1 MNNHPALPRMIQP
14 AFALLLAAAVAVVSD
29 ARAVELQL
37 LDGTTVAGR
46 VTAWDSQGV
55 TVDGAAG
62 SRTVANDAILGMNSP
77 PTVIDLAAQTTMIEL
92 VDGSRFPIE
101 GFTCNDRVAEVRSR
115 TGDLSISTDTIVR
128 VVLQPPTDA
137 ATAMWGK
144 LEVSEPTG
152 DALLVLK
159 REGAVDYLTGVVGD
173 VTEDEVTFDWDG
185 QKVPIKRTKVAGIA
199 FYHANEQRLPAAVCE
214 LSLFGG
220 AKIPVRKISL
230 DGDMLRVE
238 TPVGV
243 KLDVKLEVLE
253 HADFS
258 AGKLVYLSNLKPENV
273 RWTPRVALPGAA
285 ALIAS
290 YGAPRNDA
298 SYSGSALTLAWPDDS
313 LAAGR
318 EVRTY
323 AKGLA
328 LRSRTEATY
337 RLPPGMKR
345 FTATAG
351 IDPATT
357 DQGHVV
363 LEIRADN
370 RVLWQGEIDGQQP
383 PVELDLKLGAAR
395 RLQFVIDYGRNLDYG
410 DRLHLVDARVTQ

>member
-1 MNNHPALPRMIQP
+1 MIPP
-14 AFALLLAAAVAVVSD
+14 AFALLLAAVAVVSD

-46 VTAWDSQGV
+46 VTAWDANGV
-55 TVDGAAG
+55 TVDGAEG
-62 SRTVANDAILGMNSP
+62 SRAIANAELLGLSGD
-77 PTVIDLAAQTTMIEL
+77 PTAVDLQGQTTTIDL
-92 VDGSRFPIE
+92 VDGARFTINA
-101 GFTCNDRVAEVRSR
+101 FSCARRVAAVKSPQGE
-115 TGDLSISTDTIVR
+115 LSIPTELIAR
-128 VVLQPPTDA
+128 VDLQPPTDA
-137 ATAMWGK
+137 STAMWRR
-144 LEVSEPTG
+144 LDDAEPTG
-152 DALLVLK
+152 DALLVIK

-173 VTEDEVTFDWDG
+173 VTDEEVAFDWDG
-185 QKVPIKRTKVAGIA
+185 QKVPIKRAKVAGIA
-199 FYHANEQRLPAAVCE
+199 FYHANERRLPAAVCD
-214 LSLFGG
+214 LTLIGG
-220 AKIPVRKISL
+220 SKIPVREISL
-230 DGDMLRVE
+230 DGETLRVE
-238 TPVGV
+238 TPAGV

-258 AGKLVYLSNLKPENV
+258 AGKLVYLSNLKLENV

-323 AKGLA
+323 AKGVA

-395 RLQFVIDYGRNLDYG
+395 RLQFVVDYGRNLDYG